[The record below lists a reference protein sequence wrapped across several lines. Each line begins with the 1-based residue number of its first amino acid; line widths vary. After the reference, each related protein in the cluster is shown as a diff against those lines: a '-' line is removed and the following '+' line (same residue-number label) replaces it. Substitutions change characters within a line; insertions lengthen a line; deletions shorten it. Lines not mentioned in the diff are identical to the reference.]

1 MLREYTQMRD
11 DASEHPLDIY
21 NELSKAQQRLFTF
34 LIKRCNNQNQY
45 KITGVEIAEQMS
57 VRAQHVS
64 SDIMNIMGLDMIRKG
79 KYSMLMIN
87 PYLWFFGDRPSRSR
101 AISSWDALPQISS
114 RAIVGNIR
122 HYRAP

>member
-1 MLREYTQMRD
+1 MIRKYTQMRD

-21 NELSKAQQRLFTF
+21 NELSRAQQRLFTF

-45 KITGVEIAEQMS
+45 KITGVEIAEQMN

-87 PYLWFFGDRPSRSR
+87 PYLWFFGDGYSHSH
-101 AISSWDALPQISS
+101 AIELWDALPQIGS

-122 HYRAP
+122 YHPTP